1 MHVKYSVELM
11 DDATTKQNDDV
22 EEPVIEEPTTDEQV
36 TEEPA
41 LDGEVLEDGIETVD
55 DAEIELVS
63 PQEIQEQAKE
73 QLNEASELLDLE
85 QTIKTYY
92 QGVQSKRE
100 EMKQYKEMI
109 TDTFA
114 NDKTLAESE
123 EKMKSLK
130 MESNKIK
137 VQLAGTS
144 AVIEAKQKLKELTS
158 EVRDLDK
165 ALSKF
170 LLQYRDVA
178 QTNQIMV
185 REGEM
190 YQIVQSAKL
199 VKQTAV
205 SRD

>member
-1 MHVKYSVELM
+1 M
-11 DDATTKQNDDV
+11 DDTTKQNDVVEDQLV
-22 EEPVIEEPTTDEQV
+22 EEPVIE
-36 TEEPA
+36 
-41 LDGEVLEDGIETVD
+41 GEVVDTESVEDGIDTVED
-55 DAEIELVS
+55 SEVELVS

-109 TDTFA
+109 ADTFA
-114 NDKTLAESE
+114 NDKSLGEAE
-123 EKMKSLK
+123 EKMKTLK

-137 VQLAGTS
+137 EQLAGTS

-199 VKQTAV
+199 VKQTAA

>member
-1 MHVKYSVELM
+1 M
-11 DDATTKQNDDV
+11 DDTTKQNDAV
-22 EEPVIEEPTTDEQV
+22 EEPV
-36 TEEPA
+36 
-41 LDGEVLEDGIETVD
+41 LDGEVVDGEIIEDGIETVED
-55 DAEIELVS
+55 SEVELVS

-73 QLNEASELLDLE
+73 QINEASELLDLE

-100 EMKQYKEMI
+100 EMKQFKEMI
-109 TDTFA
+109 ADTFA
-114 NDKTLAESE
+114 NDKTLSEAE

-137 VQLAGTS
+137 EQLAGTS
-144 AVIEAKQKLKELTS
+144 AVIEAKQKLKELTA

>member
-1 MHVKYSVELM
+1 M
-11 DDATTKQNDDV
+11 DDTTKQNDTVEDQTI
-22 EEPVIEEPTTDEQV
+22 EEPVI
-36 TEEPA
+36 A
-41 LDGEVLEDGIETVD
+41 GEVVDAEIVEDGIDSVEDSEV
-55 DAEIELVS
+55 ELVS
-63 PQEIQEQAKE
+63 PQEIQAQAKE

-109 TDTFA
+109 SDTFA
-114 NDKTLAESE
+114 NDKALGEAE
-123 EKMKSLK
+123 EKMKTLK

-137 VQLAGTS
+137 EQLAGTS
-144 AVIEAKQKLKELTS
+144 AVIEAKQKLKELTA

-199 VKQTAV
+199 VKQTAA

>member
-1 MHVKYSVELM
+1 MFQYSEELM
-11 DDATTKQNDDV
+11 DDATSKQNDQADDQ
-22 EEPVIEEPTTDEQV
+22 VIDDQV
-36 TEEPA
+36 TDDSVLNEEVV
-41 LDGEVLEDGIETVD
+41 DGEIVEDGIETVED
-55 DAEIELVS
+55 SEIELVS

-109 TDTFA
+109 SDTFS
-114 NDKTLAESE
+114 NDKSLAESE

-137 VQLAGTS
+137 EQLAGTS
-144 AVIEAKQKLKELTS
+144 AVIEAKQKLKELTA

-170 LLQYRDVA
+170 LLDYRDIA

>member
-1 MHVKYSVELM
+1 M
-11 DDATTKQNDDV
+11 DDTTKQNDTIN
-22 EEPVIEEPTTDEQV
+22 EPVVDGHV
-36 TEEPA
+36 
-41 LDGEVLEDGIETVD
+41 LDGEIVDAEVVEEGIETVED
-55 DAEIELVS
+55 SEVELVS
-63 PQEIQEQAKE
+63 PQEIQEQAKD
-73 QLNEASELLDLE
+73 QINEASELLDLE

-109 TDTFA
+109 SDTFA
-114 NDKTLAESE
+114 NDKTLGEAE
-123 EKMKSLK
+123 EKMKTLK

-137 VQLAGTS
+137 EQLAGTS
-144 AVIEAKQKLKELTS
+144 AVIEAKQKLKELMA

-199 VKQTAV
+199 VKQTAA